1 MNVGAGAIPSDNL
14 PLRIANRKC
23 SRSKPAI
30 GSIPAPYPVL
40 RLIRDARLDAS
51 CPMSLDSLQICGIDV
66 VEPPKP
72 VRRLRAGSGIFEKAF
87 TDVVT
92 RAVAST
98 AEDDVRR
105 GLQNGIQLFVLH
117 GELNVEQF
125 ERFRLLLQL

>member
-40 RLIRDARLDAS
+40 RLIRDARFDAS
-51 CPMSLDSLQICGIDV
+51 RPMSLDSLQICGIDV

-72 VRRLRAGSGIFEKAF
+72 VRRLGAGPCIFEKAL
-87 TDVVT
+87 TDIVT

-98 AEDDVRR
+98 TEDDIRR
-105 GLQNGIQLFVLH
+105 SLQNCIQLFVLH
-117 GELNVEQF
+117 GKLNIE
-125 ERFRLLLQL
+125 